1 MTDRTEKPVADTPE
15 VVEKPRRR
23 TFDAAYRLR
32 IVEEADR
39 CVEAGQVGELLRR
52 EGLYSS
58 HLSKWRRQRD
68 EGALN
73 GLRSKKRGR
82 KPKLRGSATAK
93 ELELVRHEKE
103 EIAER
108 LRQAEVIIEVQKKV
122 SELLETPPTQKDEP
136 KS

>member
-15 VVEKPRRR
+15 VAEKPRRR
-23 TFDAAYRLR
+23 TFEAAYRLR

-39 CVEAGQVGELLRR
+39 CVEPGQIGELLRR

-82 KPKLRGSATAK
+82 KAKPRESAMAK
-93 ELELVRHEKE
+93 ELERVLREKE
-103 EIAER
+103 EISAMPR
-108 LRQAEVIIEVQKKV
+108 
-122 SELLETPPTQKDEP
+122 P
-136 KS
+136 KRPMPSRSSKTRAISRRPNSR